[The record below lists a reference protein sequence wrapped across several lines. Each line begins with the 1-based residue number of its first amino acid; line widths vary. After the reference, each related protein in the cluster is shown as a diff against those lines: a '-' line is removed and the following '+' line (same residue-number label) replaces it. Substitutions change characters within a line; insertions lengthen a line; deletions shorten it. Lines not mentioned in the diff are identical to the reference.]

1 MFELSTLGFMKFV
14 FIAALLASIACGIIG
29 TLVVVN
35 RFVFLAGGIA
45 HAAYGGVG
53 ISIFFGLPLLPSVLV
68 FAALCSQ
75 ILGYATLKTRHHSD
89 ALTGVIWAS
98 GMSLGALL
106 INMSPGY
113 HADVMGYLFGSIL
126 TVLPKDLI
134 IVGILDFVLIAWV
147 YLFYR
152 EILAVSYDPEYAMV
166 SGIKAGIFYR
176 LILFFSAV
184 TVVILMRFV
193 GLILVI
199 ALLSIPSYIA
209 ESMATSLNKMFIIC
223 TTLALFSLTFGLI
236 ISTFLNLQPG
246 PTIIIF
252 ATLVFIS
259 AKIVKLLL
267 IVRKENSK
275 YRQHPQDVD

>member
-1 MFELSTLGFMKFV
+1 MFDISTLSFMKFV
-14 FIAALLASIACGIIG
+14 FMAALLASIACGIIG

-53 ISIFFGLPLLPSVLV
+53 ISIFFGLPLLPSVLI
-68 FAALCSQ
+68 FAAICSQ
-75 ILGYATLKTRHHSD
+75 ILGYVTLRTRHHSD
-89 ALTGVIWAS
+89 ALVGVIWAF

-126 TVLPKDLI
+126 TVLPRDLI
-134 IVGILDFVLIAWV
+134 IVGILDCILIAWV
-147 YLFYR
+147 YIFYR

-166 SGIKAGIFYR
+166 SGIKARTFYQ
-176 LILFFSAV
+176 LILLFSAV

-199 ALLSIPSYIA
+199 ALLSIPSYMA
-209 ESMATSLNKMFIIC
+209 ESMATSLNRMFIIC
-223 TTLALFSLTFGLI
+223 AIFALFFLTSGLI

-246 PTIIIF
+246 PAIIIF

-259 AKIVKLLL
+259 VKVIKAILN
-267 IVRKENSK
+267 IRKENSG
-275 YRQHPQDVD
+275 